1 MDSFRNNLGF
11 TLIEMLIVVAVIVIL
26 ASIVLTVAT
35 RIESQAKEALAE
47 GTIAIVTSALE
58 SFADYGYEY
67 YDNPA
72 YTAEEREFY
81 LELDFP
87 PDCNGFSVPELQ
99 AELGNV
105 LGQTVSIS
113 GGVHDSS
120 YSGCE
125 AMYFFLARV
134 PESRQVLEKLD
145 SSLVTNA
152 DESGAPIEITTGQ
165 MTTYPLNR
173 VVDPWGNALK
183 YDYYEEYPPLPPPR
197 TPAQVQR
204 MGQTVKN
211 FPVVTSAGPDGV
223 FGTPDDISSRGLRLR
238 SQ

>member
-1 MDSFRNNLGF
+1 
-11 TLIEMLIVVAVIVIL
+11 VAVIVIL

-58 SFADYGYEY
+58 SFADYGYEPE
-67 YDNPA
+67 NPA
-72 YTAEEREFY
+72 LLDQDDPTYTPDERKFY
-81 LELDFP
+81 LGLDFP
-87 PDCNGFSVPELQ
+87 IDCNGFSVPELQ